1 VTFNSNYEIS
11 NDIDTIVRQEHN
23 EDDGMPSA
31 RRGLERIARVIYR
44 DKDLYLPYCIA
55 VSLLLHV
62 VIFAV
67 LPQLGKWAPARPFPS
82 QGEQTTPVR
91 LVELPPQQQQEKPP
105 DNAAAL
111 SDRDHTAERQRLPK
125 AVPAPKSPLG
135 QVDSMPNRIAALP
148 PPMAPEDF
156 EKPKEEKRKLE
167 EKADNEP
174 AVQKPSKKGPLNGK
188 HHSSPRPKRDPLK
201 NRNVDLRPTPGE
213 IARGLA
219 SPGGPSDFFHDG
231 DPDETVVDINT
242 REERFFSYLHHLKQK
257 IQAVW
262 IYPSVAAKA
271 GIGGNLTVE
280 FLISRD
286 GELLGVNLLDS
297 SGHTILDDS
306 AISAIKSAAP
316 FFPFPERLTAKRMR
330 IRANFIYVTSNFLRN
345 IM

>member
-1 VTFNSNYEIS
+1 MALYSDIEIS

-23 EDDGMPSA
+23 EDDGLTSA
-31 RRGLERIARVIYR
+31 RGGLERIARVINR
-44 DKDLYLPYCIA
+44 DKELYLPYCIA

-62 VIFAV
+62 GFFAV
-67 LPQLGKWAPARPFPS
+67 LPHLGKWAPARPFPS
-82 QGEQTTPVR
+82 SGDEATRVR

-105 DNAAAL
+105 ESAAAV
-111 SDRDHTAERQRLPK
+111 SDRDHTAERERLPR
-125 AVPAPKSPLG
+125 ALPAPKSPLG
-135 QVDSMPNRIAALP
+135 QLDSMPNRIAALP
-148 PPMAPEDF
+148 PPVAPEDF
-156 EKPKEEKRKLE
+156 DKPKEEKRKPE
-167 EKADNEP
+167 EKAENQS
-174 AVQKPSKKGPLNGK
+174 AVQKPLKKGPPNG
-188 HHSSPRPKRDPLK
+188 RDHAPSRTRLAPQK

-219 SPGGPSDFFHDG
+219 SPGGPSDFFPEG

-242 REERFFSYLHHLKQK
+242 REERFFSYLLHLKRK
-257 IQAVW
+257 IQSVW

-280 FLISRD
+280 FLISRE
-286 GELLGVNLLDS
+286 GQLLGVNLLDS
-297 SGHTILDDS
+297 SGHAILDES

-330 IRANFIYVTSNFLRN
+330 IRANFIYVTSSFLRN